1 MSKTA
6 QTKIQKEGV
15 KQKDTLSTAMTG
27 EQKMCFSLADSMAWV
42 TSVAFSF
49 FAPQFPTHLTSSAII
64 KTEHVTS

>member
-1 MSKTA
+1 M
-6 QTKIQKEGV
+6 IG
-15 KQKDTLSTAMTG
+15 G
-27 EQKMCFSLADSMAWV
+27 QKMCFSLADSMAWV